1 MINLTFET
9 LEDLVVFASR
19 VAVLGN
25 PEHHIIEDPV
35 PPIQT
40 PLVQQTAPVQPPVQT
55 PPPVQQPVQQPVQE
69 PPVQPPVQQPPVQ
82 QPPVQQP
89 VQTTA
94 QEYVL
99 DDIAKAAMTLMDKG
113 MQGQLQELLNGYGVA
128 SLPELPKEQ
137 YGNFATAL
145 RGMGAQI

>member
-9 LEDLVVFASR
+9 LEDMVEFAKRVV
-19 VAVLGN
+19 VLGDRGCPN
-25 PEHHIIEDPV
+25 IAATKT
-35 PPIQT
+35 IQT
-40 PLVQQTAPVQPPVQT
+40 PVQQTSPVQQAEPVQAEPVQQT
-55 PPPVQQPVQQPVQE
+55 PPFQTQVA
-69 PPVQPPVQQPPVQ
+69 
-82 QPPVQQP
+82 P
-89 VQTTA
+89 VQTTT

-113 MQGQLQELLNGYGVA
+113 MQVQLQELLNGYGVG